1 MSAGYSQL
9 YNHNKTQTFEEYT
22 MHLFTKLILS
32 TALATQLAACVPA
45 VVGGAAAGG
54 AMAADRRTS
63 GIFVEDENIE
73 LKAVKK
79 METNLGEYSHVN
91 VTSYNRNVLLTG
103 EVPDEAKKALAESLL
118 KEIPNIRQVT
128 NEITIEPKSSL
139 GSRSNDTYITS
150 KVKTLFV
157 TENRFP
163 ANYVKIV
170 TENGVVYLMGLVTK
184 EEADAAVDIAR
195 NTDGVTKV
203 VKVFEYVN

>member
-1 MSAGYSQL
+1 MQL
-9 YNHNKTQTFEEYT
+9 S
-22 MHLFTKLILS
+22 TKLILS
-32 TALATQLAACVPA
+32 IALATQLTACLPA

-54 AMAADRRTS
+54 AMAADRRSS

-79 METNLGEYSHVN
+79 METNLGENSHVN

-103 EVPDEAKKALAESLL
+103 EVPDAAKKALAESLL
-118 KEIPNIRQVT
+118 KEIANIRQVT

-139 GSRSNDTYITS
+139 SSRSSDTYITS
-150 KVKTLFV
+150 KVKTQFI

-170 TENGVVYLMGLVTK
+170 TENSVVYLLGIVTK
-184 EEADAAVDIAR
+184 EEGDAAVEIAR

-203 VKVFEYVN
+203 VKVFEYMN

>member
-1 MSAGYSQL
+1 
-9 YNHNKTQTFEEYT
+9 

-32 TALATQLAACVPA
+32 TALATQIAACVPA

-63 GIFVEDENIE
+63 GIFLEDENIE

-91 VTSYNRNVLLTG
+91 VTSFNRNVLLTG
-103 EVPDEAKKALAESLL
+103 EVPDDAKKGLAESLL

-128 NEITIEPKSSL
+128 NEITVEPKTSL
-139 GSRSNDTYITS
+139 ASRSNDTFITS
-150 KVKTLFV
+150 KVKTQFL

-170 TENGVVYLMGLVTK
+170 TENSVVYLMGIVTR
-184 EEADAAVDIAR
+184 EEGDAAVDIAR
-195 NTDGVTKV
+195 NTNGVTKV
-203 VKVFEYVN
+203 VKVFEYMN